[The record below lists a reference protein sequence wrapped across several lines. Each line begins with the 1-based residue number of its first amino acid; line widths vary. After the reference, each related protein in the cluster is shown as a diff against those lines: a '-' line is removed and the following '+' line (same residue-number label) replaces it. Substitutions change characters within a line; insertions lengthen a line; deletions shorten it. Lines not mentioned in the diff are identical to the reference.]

1 MFPNSDKKG
10 MGACDL
16 PPFRGAIA
24 DTCDAPLS
32 DACRRAA
39 AGAGSV
45 FGSACVHEPWFDG
58 GPPLSLYVCPGADS
72 ALLRAQ
78 CGLGPGPEARPGPGP
93 GQDRGLGPV
102 PADLGVAGLGLG
114 VAALAT
120 LRAGR
125 HGKIRGSIG
134 REIVKHIGTQQGKM
148 NFIDLYAG
156 EIAEG
161 LEQGRYRSNPLVTK
175 DTFKALH
182 GSYNKQTL
190 SDPTPKRIKDNVYA
204 ASHKVTRMEMN
215 ERIQNLSKERLN
227 MR

>member
-1 MFPNSDKKG
+1 MFPDSDKKD

-16 PPFRGAIA
+16 SSFRGAIA
-24 DTCDAPLS
+24 DTCYAPLS

-93 GQDRGLGPV
+93 GQDRGHGPV
-102 PADLGVAGLGLG
+102 PADLGVAGLG

-120 LRAGR
+120 LHAGR

-134 REIVKHIGTQQGKM
+134 REIVKHIGTQQGKT
-148 NFIDLYAG
+148 NFIDLYAR
-156 EIAEG
+156 EIAKG
-161 LEQGRYRSNPLVTK
+161 LEQGTYRSNPLVTE
-175 DTFKALH
+175 DTFTDLH
-182 GSYNKQTL
+182 QTYNAVSL
-190 SDPTPKRIKDNVYA
+190 SD
-204 ASHKVTRMEMN
+204 SEEVTRGKQKYQQGQVRRWEMTD
-215 ERIQNLSKERLN
+215 RIHNLSAERLN